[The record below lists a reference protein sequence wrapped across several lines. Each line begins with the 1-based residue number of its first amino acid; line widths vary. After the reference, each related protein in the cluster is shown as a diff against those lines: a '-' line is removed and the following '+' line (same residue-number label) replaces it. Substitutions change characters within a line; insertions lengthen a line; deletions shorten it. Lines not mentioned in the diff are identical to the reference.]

1 MPSPASTAH
10 AASGTNKDHMERRAQ
25 YDQHRRVHGT
35 LLMQLRKVCDCR
47 SEAWHVASHK
57 RLSLRRHLWPC
68 KASKTVRTRVNEQ
81 SCLRRESRRCIWR
94 KHGIGVRR
102 GGGRSVVLVAHGSHL
117 RSVHGS
123 TTSQLLR
130 ATKDVTTSLQRSRR
144 VIATSAARMQDAAAV
159 LGATSGVAHACMLHV
174 Y

>member
-94 KHGIGVRR
+94 KHGIGVCGAVAVDRLCWLPM
-102 GGGRSVVLVAHGSHL
+102 GR
-117 RSVHGS
+117 
-123 TTSQLLR
+123 TY
-130 ATKDVTTSLQRSRR
+130 
-144 VIATSAARMQDAAAV
+144 AACTAAPHP
-159 LGATSGVAHACMLHV
+159 SC
-174 Y
+174 